1 MRIKKEV
8 TIECSEKEMETVGN
22 FIDFLENIDDDDWN
36 DVMDILGKDIY
47 DRVEDFYRLMKVVKG
62 I

>member
-1 MRIKKEV
+1 MKINKQIV
-8 TIECSEKEMETVGN
+8 IECREEEMNMVGG
-22 FIDFLENIDDDDWN
+22 FLDFLENVDDDDWD
-36 DVMDILGKDIY
+36 DVVSILGKDIY